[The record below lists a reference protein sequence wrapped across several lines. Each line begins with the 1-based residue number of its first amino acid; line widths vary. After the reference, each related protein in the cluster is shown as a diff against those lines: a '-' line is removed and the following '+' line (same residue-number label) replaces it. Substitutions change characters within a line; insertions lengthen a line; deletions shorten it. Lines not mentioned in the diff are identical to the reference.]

1 MLRNLTKKG
10 PVYRAF
16 FFCSLLIFFGC
27 TQSKNAKQDLKFF
40 SEQQRSN
47 VEIFTVRDFYTQDKY
62 QLYFDVFNKNEDVTI
77 GRMALYI
84 FNKDCDD
91 IADDARSN
99 KILYSNY
106 VFIGPYK
113 NGVITFFPRKRLK
126 CYTIK
131 GFIKYL

>member
-1 MLRNLTKKG
+1 LLINFIEKG

-16 FFCSLLIFFGC
+16 FFSFLLIFFGC
-27 TQSKNAKQDLKFF
+27 AQSKNTKQDLNFF
-40 SEQQRSN
+40 SEQQKSN
-47 VEIFTVRDFYTQDKY
+47 VEIFTVRDFYTQGQY

-91 IADDARSN
+91 VPDDAKSN

-113 NGVITFFPRKRLK
+113 NGVITFFPGKRLK
-126 CYTIK
+126 CYTVK
-131 GFIKYL
+131 GFKKYL